1 MSTHMTNNTR
11 KLHSLNEWRDGLR
24 KLPLAAQLGL
34 AMMSGALGVIM
45 LAVSA
50 YVLTPLPNS
59 PLAMKRDAGLAS
71 SRAFKHRSKAEMAI
85 VPEDSVAGLPVL
97 EPRYAIPV
105 VAPRNQTEA
114 NAAIP
119 PQDGAPGDEAREV
132 LKQRLQEEQLLAEQQ
147 RLEDKKRVIERELE
161 NKAIEQKRRE
171 EDRAI
176 EDARRADVQK
186 RLETRRAEDERRLE
200 EARLKQQSDEEARKR
215 AEEQKLASA
224 Q

>member
-1 MSTHMTNNTR
+1 MTNNTR
-11 KLHSLNEWRDGLR
+11 KLHSLNEWRDGVR
-24 KLPLAAQLGL
+24 KLPQGAQLGL
-34 AMMSGALGVIM
+34 AVMSGALGMIV

-59 PLAMKRDAGLAS
+59 PLAMKRDASLAS
-71 SRAFKHRSKAEMAI
+71 SRAFKHRNQAEIAV
-85 VPEDSVAGLPVL
+85 VPDNPVAGLPTL

-105 VAPRNQTEA
+105 VAPRDENEV

-119 PQDGAPGDEAREV
+119 AQDGAPSDEAREA
-132 LKQRLQEEQLLAEQQ
+132 LKQRLLEEQLLAEQV

-161 NKAIEQKRRE
+161 NKQIEQKRRE

-176 EDARRADVQK
+176 EDARRADAQK
-186 RLETRRAEDERRLE
+186 RLETRRAEDERKWE
-200 EARLKQQSDEEARKR
+200 EARQKQQSDEEARKR
-215 AEEQKLASA
+215 EEEQKIAST